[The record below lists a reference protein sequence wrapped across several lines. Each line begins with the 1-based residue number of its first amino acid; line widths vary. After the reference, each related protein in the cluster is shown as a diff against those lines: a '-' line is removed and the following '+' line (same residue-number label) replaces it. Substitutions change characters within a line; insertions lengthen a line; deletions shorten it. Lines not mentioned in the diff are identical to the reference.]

1 MGYFTTN
8 IPAWGN
14 LFPPAPFDKLVTSK
28 GIQTPKS
35 SKIPP
40 EMSHLNFEANL

>member
-14 LFPPAPFDKLVTSK
+14 LFPPAPFDKLVTCK
-28 GIQTPKS
+28 GIKT
-35 SKIPP
+35 SKELENSPI
-40 EMSHLNFEANL
+40 